1 MRIAWWVVCCLLYAC
16 NCGVESDADSGSPLD
31 AGGSTPGADAG
42 GLSDAGSTDAG
53 STDAGSTD
61 AGSADAG
68 SADAGSDAGVVD
80 AGMSD
85 AGSGDAGA
93 GDAGQGDGGFTPGRF
108 FSFRLAYRPQMDAAF
123 TPPPFADLC
132 VRPINDTTWTRVY
145 GPPGIGIGEVGRQH
159 RVNGGNWAFKIIDV
173 TQSCDQAGIF
183 ESSQVLGNDSVHKR
197 VTVNFVRGR
206 IMGVVAREQ
215 FARFDDAMLGR
226 QDWLT
231 AYPDSAASTLFFAVD
246 GGMPVRVDSIPLR
259 LDAGVT
265 GVMTL
270 GSMSVGYRAG
280 SGTSTSV
287 FLNAFMPTVA
297 PLFCDDFAPSAGVL
311 SVCSTNLRPP

>member
-1 MRIAWWVVCCLLYAC
+1 MRIAWLVVCSSLYAC
-16 NCGVESDADSGSPLD
+16 NCGVESLSDAGDDAGGGSFSDSGSQLD
-31 AGGSTPGADAG
+31 AGGNDSGTVADAG
-42 GLSDAGSTDAG
+42 GDDAGLPDAG
-53 STDAGSTD
+53 LPD

-68 SADAGSDAGVVD
+68 MG
-80 AGMSD
+80 D

-93 GDAGQGDGGFTPGRF
+93 SDAGQGDGGGFTPGRF
-108 FSFRLAYRPQMDAAF
+108 FSFRLAYRPQADSMF

-173 TQSCDQAGIF
+173 TESCDQPGIF
-183 ESSQVLGNDSVHKR
+183 QSSQVLGNDSIHKR

-215 FARFDDAMLGR
+215 FARFDDSMLGR

-231 AYPDSAASTLFFAVD
+231 AYPDSAFSNVFFEVD
-246 GGMPVRVDSIPLR
+246 GGMPVRIDSIPIR
-259 LDAGVT
+259 LDAGLT

-270 GSMSVGYRAG
+270 GSMNVGYRAG

-287 FLNAFMPTVA
+287 FFNGFMPTIA